1 MSNIYDLADIWNDG
15 ATTFTSIK
23 VDVTNTASAAGSNLM
38 DLKIGGVS
46 KFRVDKA
53 GSGYLETAAGD
64 GIYFNNFGTG
74 TIPNFIS
81 FMQGGSRKAYII
93 ASLLGQLDLGS
104 TGSASNSMRFNSA
117 DYFIFR
123 QSNAGVAA
131 LAVDANDTFAIR
143 QGVASCAQNIYNTYT
158 NASNYER
165 ARMGWTA
172 NAYEIKPEAA
182 GTGTVRVLHIS
193 GLPTSDPGTGILWND
208 AGTVKVGA

>member
-23 VDVTNTASAAGSNLM
+23 VDVTDTASAAGSNLM

-46 KFRVDKA
+46 KFRVDKLGNINFRGHNLLSDA
-53 GSGYLETAAGD
+53 NAIVITSASGARALVSRNDFSIIPETSFLGFGNLLSFFSDTRLFRDAAG
-64 GIYFNNFGTG
+64 TLA
-74 TIPNFIS
+74 
-81 FMQGGSRKAYII
+81 QR
-93 ASLLGQLDLGS
+93 
-104 TGSASNSMRFNSA
+104 
-117 DYFIFR
+117 
-123 QSNAGVAA
+123 NATNAQ
-131 LAVDANDTFAIR
+131 TF
-143 QGVASCAQNIYNTYT
+143 NIYNTRT
-158 NASNYER
+158 DASNYER

-208 AGTVKVGA
+208 AGTVKVGV

>member
-23 VDVTNTASAAGSNLM
+23 VDVTDTASTAGSSLM

-46 KFRVDKA
+46 KFRVDK
-53 GSGYLETAAGD
+53 GSGGVVFEQGAVAGRTKISLPQYSEISPAGGRIGISNGSRMLSWFEGGFTTFGGGRIGFSPDSLSTGPSATTDTALRRDAAGV
-64 GIYFNNFGTG
+64 FGQYEG
-74 TIPNFIS
+74 TNP
-81 FMQGGSRKAYII
+81 QGY
-93 ASLLGQLDLGS
+93 
-104 TGSASNSMRFNSA
+104 
-117 DYFIFR
+117 
-123 QSNAGVAA
+123 
-131 LAVDANDTFAIR
+131 
-143 QGVASCAQNIYNTYT
+143 NIYNTRT
-158 NASNYER
+158 DASNYER
-165 ARMGWTA
+165 ARMGWTT